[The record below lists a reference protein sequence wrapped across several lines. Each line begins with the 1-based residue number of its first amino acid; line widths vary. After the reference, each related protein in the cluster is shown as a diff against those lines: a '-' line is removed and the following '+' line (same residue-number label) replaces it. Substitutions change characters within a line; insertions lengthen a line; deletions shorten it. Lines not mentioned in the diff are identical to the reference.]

1 MSLQV
6 EKMEKNMAKLTIEV
20 AAEDLEKAMQNA
32 YQKAKGRISIPGFRK
47 GKAPRK
53 MIEQMYGKG
62 VFLEDAVNALI
73 PEHYNKALAECELEI
88 VSQPTIDITQAE
100 PGKAFIFTAEVA
112 VKPEVTLGEY
122 KGVEV
127 PKSETE
133 VTDED
138 VEAELKK
145 EQEKIE
151 NFQGRWANFEVIA
164 SAPNVQNMFKQL
176 DEMVAQAPDKKET
189 PQYVTAKWETPYQ
202 TERDKFNGQSDFYYD
217 TKDKIGLSVRVDKGR
232 NVDPVIR
239 AVNYDTKAGSVTRFQ
254 YQEGTYIDERTIE
267 RLDAGSEE
275 DPPEYKSWVEKLK
288 NKISGEP
295 EITEDEAQK
304 KAEQVLKEL
313 DITGMKLQECVRAA
327 GSTETES
334 WGMLDEE
341 CETETG
347 YSIYFYRTEGNLIGY
362 ETTYSDVY
370 GDSSKIPE
378 TVYAPKFGTE
388 SIQMIITK
396 NGIKKFRWNNISV
409 KKEKIAGNTKL
420 LPFNKIKEKLAQHIL
435 YMQIS
440 DDGEQTKKEGL
451 KFTYE
456 IRDVKLRLGNISAY
470 EDPKSVWL
478 VPVWVFEMDRSW
490 EYKEQVNKESLPFE
504 VTLNAIDGGYI
515 EIE

>member
-1 MSLQV
+1 MNRRIIITMCITSFILTNLTACV
-6 EKMEKNMAKLTIEV
+6 ETPEEKIVTDKKKESVSENIIPASKDPKKLEIPKHWTDTIEKS
-20 AAEDLEKAMQNA
+20 D
-32 YQKAKGRISIPGFRK
+32 GFVTIH
-47 GKAPRK
+47 ADYE
-53 MIEQMYGKG
+53 M
-62 VFLEDAVNALI
+62 NI
-73 PEHYNKALAECELEI
+73 PEIYNTPVYAYEMKKMSNQELKRLCDYFSEGNKI
-88 VSQPTIDITQAE
+88 
-100 PGKAFIFTAEVA
+100 
-112 VKPEVTLGEY
+112 Y
-122 KGVEV
+122 RY
-127 PKSETE
+127 PKMSKN
-133 VTDED
+133 
-138 VEAELKK
+138 ELKK

-176 DEMVAQAPDKKET
+176 DEMVAQAPDKKEAL
-189 PQYVTAKWETPYQ
+189 QYVTAKWETPYQ
-202 TERDKFNGQSDFYYD
+202 TERDKFDGQSDFYYD
-217 TKDKIGLSVRVDKGR
+217 TKDNVGLSVRVDKGR
-232 NVDPVIR
+232 NTDPVIR

-254 YQEGTYIDERTIE
+254 YQEGTYVDERTIE

-288 NKISGEP
+288 TRISDEP
-295 EITEDEAQK
+295 GIKEHEAQK
-304 KAEQVLKEL
+304 KAEQVLKDL
-313 DITGMKLQECVRAA
+313 KITGMKMQECVKAVGNA
-327 GSTETES
+327 ETES

-341 CETETG
+341 CNNETG
-347 YSIYFYRTEGNLIGY
+347 YSIYFYRTEGNLAGY
-362 ETTYSDVY
+362 ETTYSGVY

-388 SIQMIITK
+388 SIEMIITK

-409 KKEKIAGNTKL
+409 KKEKIADNTRL
-420 LPFNKIKEKLAQHIL
+420 LSFEKIKEKLAQHIL

-440 DDGEQTKKEGL
+440 DDGERAKKEGM
-451 KFTYE
+451 KYIYE

-490 EYKEQVNKESLPFE
+490 ECKEQVNKESLPFE

>member
-1 MSLQV
+1 MNRRIIITMCITSFILANLTACV
-6 EKMEKNMAKLTIEV
+6 KTPEEKIVTDKK
-20 AAEDLEKAMQNA
+20 
-32 YQKAKGRISIPGFRK
+32 KGSVNENIIPTSK
-47 GKAPRK
+47 DPK
-53 MIEQMYGKG
+53 E
-62 VFLEDAVNALI
+62 LDI
-73 PEHYNKALAECELEI
+73 PEHWTDTIEKSDGFVTIHADYEMNIPEIYNTPVYAYEMKKLSNQELQRLCDYFSEGNQI
-88 VSQPTIDITQAE
+88 
-100 PGKAFIFTAEVA
+100 
-112 VKPEVTLGEY
+112 Y
-122 KGVEV
+122 RY
-127 PKSETE
+127 PKMSKN
-133 VTDED
+133 
-138 VEAELKK
+138 ELKK

-347 YSIYFYRTEGNLIGY
+347 YSMYFYRTEGNLIGY

-440 DDGEQTKKEGL
+440 DGGEQTKKEGL